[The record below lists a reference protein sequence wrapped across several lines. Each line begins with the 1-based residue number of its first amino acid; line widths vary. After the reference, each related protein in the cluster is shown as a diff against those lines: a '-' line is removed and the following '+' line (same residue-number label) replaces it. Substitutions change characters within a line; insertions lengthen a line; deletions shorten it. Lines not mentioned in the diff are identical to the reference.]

1 MTVTSQAAN
10 PISGAY
16 TINSALPTAGT
27 NFISFTDAAARLN
40 QDGISG
46 PVTLTVS
53 GGPYTEQFLLGDA
66 ASTSATSTIVVNG
79 SGRTIRYASTSTT
92 QRAVVQLNGTDCT
105 TVNNLNIDA
114 TGGSGTSGTYGY
126 GVLLTNAD
134 DQAAAANI
142 TDGIYN
148 SGVSADV
155 RNNVVSITRPSPGTK
170 YGLHYSTAPTTSNY
184 NDIYVPNG
192 NVGYFGTALVTLT
205 NLQTATS
212 SAFDQ
217 NSVSADPV
225 FAGASTGNLLPG
237 NVPLNNAG
245 TPLTRVTDDI
255 TGATRGAAPD
265 PGAYEFT
272 PVGVDV
278 APVALLDPA
287 TGTSCYSAAEAVIV
301 QIRNASTSALN
312 FAATPATVA
321 AVATLPGG
329 TTQTFLGTVSTGTLT
344 SGAALGVILTGTLN
358 MTTLSAYA
366 VAVTATVMGDANTAN
381 NVLTPAATRTVA
393 APVAGALSPAVFT
406 ICVSG
411 STSLALAG
419 ASNGTVQYQS
429 TSDGTYTILNTV
441 ATSDIGRVQR
451 HLGQHHRHHQL
462 RRGDAHA
469 HLDASG
475 RWRTANHAALA
486 GVTYQFFR
494 NGVAVAGTSN
504 TLLLP
509 VGSQN
514 GSYTVVVTSTAGCAS
529 VLSNA
534 VSVTVTSTQTAA
546 LVGVS
551 LLVYSNP
558 TPNGSLTLELRD
570 PRATASQPVVLN
582 PLCQVMHTR
591 TIAAGSA
598 SLNLASLAAGVY
610 TFRMET
616 TEGGLTQR
624 VVRE

>member
-1 MTVTSQAAN
+1 M
-10 PISGAY
+10 
-16 TINSALPTAGT
+16 
-27 NFISFTDAAARLN
+27 
-40 QDGISG
+40 
-46 PVTLTVS
+46 
-53 GGPYTEQFLLGDA
+53 
-66 ASTSATSTIVVNG
+66 
-79 SGRTIRYASTSTT
+79 
-92 QRAVVQLNGTDCT
+92 QLNGTDCT

-192 NVGYFGTALVTLT
+192 NAGYSGTALVTLT
-205 NLQTATS
+205 NLQAANN

-255 TGATRGAAPD
+255 TGATSGAAPD

-301 QIRNASTSALN
+301 QIRNAGTSALD

-358 MTTLSAYA
+358 MTTLGAYA

-441 ATSDIGRVQR
+441 ATSGACN
-451 HLGQHHRHHQL
+451 GTS
-462 RRGDAHA
+462 
-469 HLDASG
+469 ASTTVTINFG
-475 RWRTANHAALA
+475 VVTPTLTSTPQAGGVLLTTPALA
-486 GVTYQFFR
+486 GVSYQFFR

-529 VLSNA
+529 ALSNA